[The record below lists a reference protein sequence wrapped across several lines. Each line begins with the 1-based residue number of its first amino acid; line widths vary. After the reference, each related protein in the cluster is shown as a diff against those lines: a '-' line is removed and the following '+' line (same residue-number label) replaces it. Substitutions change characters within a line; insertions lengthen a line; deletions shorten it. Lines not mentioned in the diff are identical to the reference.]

1 MHLSGDP
8 NLVGKDT
15 RTDPTARRRR
25 TVLIA
30 TIAGGLILLVL
41 IGVGLYG
48 LIRGPQTTEPA
59 ERTPTDGPTATS
71 PALVPAEPE
80 PVVALGGPEEFA
92 AAVAEALFVWDTT
105 SGYGPADYAQM
116 LADVTTDTEA
126 DAAASDVRAYLPTPE
141 AWAQLR
147 THQTRQWITIDT
159 IEIPTAWED
168 AVAQAAPGQIP
179 DGTVAYTITGTRHRT
194 GYWGT
199 DPVTA
204 THQVAFTV
212 FLTCTPEQ
220 TSAPPPADPATGTCL
235 LLRLSQLDNPLR

>member
-1 MHLSGDP
+1 M
-8 NLVGKDT
+8 
-15 RTDPTARRRR
+15 DPTARRHR
-25 TVLIA
+25 TMLIA
-30 TIAGGLILLVL
+30 AIAGGVILLLL
-41 IGVGLYG
+41 IGVGIYG

-59 ERTPTDGPTATS
+59 EPTPTDGPAATS

-80 PVVALGGPEEFA
+80 PVVVLGGPEEFTV
-92 AAVAEALFVWDTT
+92 AVAKALFTWDTT

-147 THQTRQWITIDT
+147 THQTRQWITIDN

-179 DGTVAYTITGTRHRT
+179 DGAVAYTVTGTRHRT

-199 DPVTA
+199 DPVAT

-212 FLTCTPEQ
+212 FLTCTSEQ
-220 TSAPPPADPATGTCL
+220 NPAPRPADPITDTCL

>member
-1 MHLSGDP
+1 M
-8 NLVGKDT
+8 
-15 RTDPTARRRR
+15 DPTARRRR
-25 TVLIA
+25 TMLIA
-30 TIAGGLILLVL
+30 AIAAGMILILL
-41 IGVGLYG
+41 IGVGVYG
-48 LIRGPQTTEPA
+48 LIRGPQPTEPDDA
-59 ERTPTDGPTATS
+59 APSDQPTETA
-71 PALVPAEPE
+71 PVAEPAAPE
-80 PVVALGGPEEFA
+80 SVIALGGSEEFA
-92 AAVAEALFVWDTT
+92 VAVAEALFTWDTS

-116 LADVTTDTEA
+116 LADVTADREA

-159 IEIPTAWED
+159 IEIPDAWET
-168 AVAQAAPGQIP
+168 AVVQAAPGQIP
-179 DGTVAYTITGTRHRT
+179 DGAVAYTITGTRHRT

-204 THQVAFTV
+204 THDVAFTV

-220 TSAPPPADPATGTCL
+220 NPAPASADPITETCA